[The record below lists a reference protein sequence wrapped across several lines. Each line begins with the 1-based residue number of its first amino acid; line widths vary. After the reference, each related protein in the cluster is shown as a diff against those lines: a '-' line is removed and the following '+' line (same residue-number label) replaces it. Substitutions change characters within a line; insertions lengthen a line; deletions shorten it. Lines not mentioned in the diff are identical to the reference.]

1 MLKSSN
7 PTLNKDVFLKT
18 ISNDSSDTMTV
29 QGTVNKAALLVA
41 LVFFTALYIWSKVDE
56 IYNTTLSFPSSY
68 LWLGMIG
75 GFIAAIISVFNKKI
89 VKYTS
94 FAYAVCQGMVLG
106 SLSYMFEISYPGIAT
121 QALLGTFGVF
131 FMMLFL
137 YKSKIIKVTENF
149 KLGVF
154 AATGGIFFMY
164 LISFILGFFGF
175 NMSIIHGTSTFSI
188 LLSFG
193 IVIIASLN
201 LVMDFDFVEQG
212 EKVGAPKYMEWYGAF
227 ALLVTLVWLY
237 IEILRLLAKLRSRR

>member
-18 ISNDSSDTMTV
+18 VANNSSETMTI

-41 LVFFTALYIWSKVDE
+41 VVFFVAIYIWSKVDE
-56 IYNTTLSFPSSY
+56 IYNSTSTFPNYY
-68 LWLGMIG
+68 LWIGMIG
-75 GFIAAIISVFNKKI
+75 GFIAALISIFNKKI

-106 SLSYMFEISYPGIAT
+106 TLSYMLEISYPGIAT
-121 QALLGTFGVF
+121 QAMLGTFGVF

-137 YKSKIIKVTENF
+137 YKSKIIKVTQNF
-149 KLGVF
+149 KLGVV

-164 LISFILGFFGF
+164 FISFILGLFGF
-175 NMSIIHGTSTFSI
+175 NMSIMHGSGNFSI

-193 IVIIASLN
+193 IVIVASLN
-201 LVMDFDFVEQG
+201 LVMDFDFIEQG
-212 EKVGAPKYMEWYGAF
+212 EKLGSEKYMEWYGAF